1 FILYIS
7 LHVALTIYITMKS
20 NINELVHIDGTV
32 MVDNDELTD
41 FTSNT
46 TVGPDGSFRFRIPKP
61 NVEKTEGSSV
71 AIKIKATS
79 EGAIETEEIYGKFGG
94 DFEGE
99 LTKETKRGKKIEYH
113 LNLDN

>member
-1 FILYIS
+1 
-7 LHVALTIYITMKS
+7 
-20 NINELVHIDGTV
+20 

-71 AIKIKATS
+71 AIKIEATS

-99 LTKETKRGKKIEYH
+99 LTKETKRENGRAHVSTPVTWPISYAVFCLKKKNKTI
-113 LNLDN
+113 